1 LYSNSRKNAENQQL
15 SLQLCILEFSHNGI
29 GTYNIPPGLDMLKD
43 LPAAS
48 HQELL
53 EIATHFATKLSLL
66 GRIGDII
73 VVSYPRTVSTKTGK

>member
-1 LYSNSRKNAENQQL
+1 
-15 SLQLCILEFSHNGI
+15 
-29 GTYNIPPGLDMLKD
+29 MLKD